1 MAGQMTV
8 LDVEFTDTTLP
19 KIHNDFILSNGSLYL
34 FDMAHS
40 LGRLSS
46 VPVGGSVIPNVAAT
60 EAAAILGVAANTLN
74 GSFVSQ
80 AQAADARFEL
90 SGKGGIHGIYSQVNN
105 VAAGRG
111 AYVGLPTAIINY
123 LIANKTHQFYLSAWV
138 RRTRAALAAPL
149 NGVGMPWL
157 DLGAGANYLARAGG
171 SRAGFKISANS
182 KVLPAGG
189 LNSVANRYVVMS
201 GSAGSGDTITTP
213 RGAMLWGGILT
224 GDSFTNVAPSDILY
238 RTYMEDLTV
247 SGRNYA
253 EVEAIDKALWDVAF
267 AVGGRYYGDTF
278 TAPSAFP

>member
-19 KIHNDFILSNGSLYL
+19 KIHNDFILSDGSLYL

-40 LGRLSS
+40 RGRLSS

-60 EAAAILGVAANTLN
+60 EAASILGVAANTLN
-74 GSFVSQ
+74 GSFVTQ
-80 AQAADARFEL
+80 AQAADAKFEL

-105 VAAGRG
+105 VATGRG

-123 LIANKTHQFYLSAWV
+123 LIANKTHQFYISAWV

-157 DLGAGANYLARAGG
+157 DLGAGGDYLARAGG
-171 SRAGFKISANS
+171 ADAVFKISANS

-189 LNSVANRYVVMS
+189 LNSKANRYVAIS
-201 GSAGSGDTITTP
+201 GNARSGDTVTTP

-224 GDSFTNVAPSDILY
+224 ADSFANVAPSDLFY

-247 SGRNYA
+247 SGRTYA
-253 EVEAIDKALWDVAF
+253 QVEAIDKAMWDKAF
-267 AVGGRYYGDTF
+267 AVGGKFYGDTF
-278 TAPSAFP
+278 TDPATLP